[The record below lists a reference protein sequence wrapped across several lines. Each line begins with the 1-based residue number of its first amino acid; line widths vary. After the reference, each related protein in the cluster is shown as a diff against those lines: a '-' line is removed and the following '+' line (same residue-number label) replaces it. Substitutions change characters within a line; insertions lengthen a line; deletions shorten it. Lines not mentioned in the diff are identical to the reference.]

1 MHFVFRKADNVLLY
15 QTHTAQQESNEWAAC
30 LANEGG
36 VAGDY
41 IRIEAAIDI
50 PAGYIATLN
59 DAQDTVTAVEDPR
72 LVAQRTNQAS
82 GQAKL
87 RDLGLSDDEISAL
100 MKASE

>member
-50 PAGYIATLN
+50 PAGYIATPERRTGHRDRRRRPTLSGTA
-59 DAQDTVTAVEDPR
+59 DA
-72 LVAQRTNQAS
+72 
-82 GQAKL
+82 
-87 RDLGLSDDEISAL
+87 
-100 MKASE
+100 